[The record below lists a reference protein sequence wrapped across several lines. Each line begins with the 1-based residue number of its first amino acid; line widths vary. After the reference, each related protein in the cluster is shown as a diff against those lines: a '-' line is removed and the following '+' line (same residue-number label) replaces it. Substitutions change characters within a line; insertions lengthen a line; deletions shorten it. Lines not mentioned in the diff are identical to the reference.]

1 MRPTRLAPP
10 TNPTIKE
17 NEMGKLK
24 DKYLSVDTPPDAFD
38 QYYEDISLVFDND
51 ETTQIILYTMC
62 KQSDGEE
69 KVLAHKIRNLYND
82 AMDYVSRETAQN
94 TLGNMLVRQM
104 CSNMPLSVFER
115 IARDLL
121 ADYKK

>member
-1 MRPTRLAPP
+1 
-10 TNPTIKE
+10 
-17 NEMGKLK
+17 MGKLK

-69 KVLAHKIRNLYND
+69 KALAHKIRNLYNE